1 MVSGGWLLWGFVICR
16 VPCDIIDDQTM
27 KNLAFLCS
35 AILIVLGLLGYFA
48 WEALGASK
56 QSFTAM
62 IPAIFGIGMLVG
74 AVIANKNTK
83 VGMHIAVLFS
93 LLGALAGLGRL
104 IPSMAKGS
112 LDWGATST
120 YLILIMTAVTIF
132 FTVMAVRSFIAARKA
147 QA

>member
-1 MVSGGWLLWGFVICR
+1 
-16 VPCDIIDDQTM
+16 M
-27 KNLAFLCS
+27 KNLVFLCS

-56 QSFTAM
+56 QSITAM
-62 IPAIFGIGMLVG
+62 IPAFFGIGMLIG
-74 AVIANKNTK
+74 AIIALKNTK

-93 LLGALAGLGRL
+93 LLGALAGLGR
-104 IPSMAKGS
+104 ITPSMAKGS

-120 YLILIMTAVTIF
+120 YLILIMTVVTLF

>member
-1 MVSGGWLLWGFVICR
+1 MISGGWLLWGFVMRRIT
-16 VPCDIIDDQTM
+16 CDIIDDQTM

-132 FTVMAVRSFIAARKA
+132 FTVMAGRSVIAARKA

>member
-1 MVSGGWLLWGFVICR
+1 MVSGGWLLWGFVIR
-16 VPCDIIDDQTM
+16 RITCDIIDDLPM

>member
-1 MVSGGWLLWGFVICR
+1 MALLGFVFRRIF
-16 VPCDIIDDQTM
+16 CDIIDHQTM

-56 QSFTAM
+56 QSVTAA
-62 IPAIFGIGMLVG
+62 IPAFFGIGMLIG

-104 IPSMAKGS
+104 IPSMVKGS